1 MPRAILFDLDGT
13 LVDTR
18 AASWELFSETNL
30 AFALGIDSREAFFRA
45 FEGNFFESLARLCP
59 DAERAAAA
67 KTHFM
72 ELLRTRYSPP
82 LIPGMVDVVRALA
95 PHCTLAVISTNGL
108 EAIRRILV
116 EAGIATC
123 FSHVFSGDVEPRKSV
138 SIRRFLG
145 DHRYAAQRLCSP
157 AYHDVQQSNV
167 ALAADDVVLVTD
179 TVGDVIEAREAG
191 VCAVGVAWG
200 MHTER
205 QLKEAGAARVAL
217 WPQELVA
224 WLRGS
229 EQNAIACACDTSVAP
244 VPALAAPS
252 IGAPASPPPL
262 GAPVIAASPL
272 HALPGLIGAKPS
284 TLTPTTDPEIEAGR
298 LRRERQLQLR
308 QLQLTQVQ
316 SAVLAGVRTSTSAS
330 AEPARQYASAAAQ
343 SELLHALKR
352 IVGSSP

>member
-59 DAERAAAA
+59 DAQRAAAA

-72 ELLRTRYSPP
+72 ELLRTRYRPP

-95 PHCTLAVISTNGL
+95 PHCTLAVISTNGI

-116 EAGIATC
+116 DAGIATC

-157 AYHDVQQSNV
+157 AYQDGQQGNV

-205 QLKEAGAARVAL
+205 QLREAGAERVAL
-217 WPQELVA
+217 WPQELLA
-224 WLRGS
+224 WLRGAD
-229 EQNAIACACDTSVAP
+229 QNAVACACD
-244 VPALAAPS
+244 PS
-252 IGAPASPPPL
+252 GA
-262 GAPVIAASPL
+262 
-272 HALPGLIGAKPS
+272 
-284 TLTPTTDPEIEAGR
+284 DPQIDTGR
-298 LRRERQLQLR
+298 LRRERQLQTR
-308 QLQLTQVQ
+308 QTQ
-316 SAVLAGVRTSTSAS
+316 SAALTGTGTSTSTSADPICRHTPDV
-330 AEPARQYASAAAQ
+330 AL
-343 SELLHALKR
+343 SELLHALRR
-352 IVGSSP
+352 IVGGRP